1 MIDYVE
7 LSLDER
13 KELFNEWCKNK
24 NRMLFMDEV
33 SYHVFKNNLDNDINK
48 YVIFCD
54 GLVLDVVSLD
64 KLDERLKELTE
75 LGYEIE
81 D

>member
-33 SYHVFKNNLDNDINK
+33 SYRVFKNNLDNDNGM
-48 YVIFCD
+48 YVILCD
-54 GLVLDVVSLD
+54 GLITDVVPLD
-64 KLDERLKELTE
+64 KLDETLEDLVE
-75 LGYEIE
+75 CGYELE

>member
-13 KELFNEWCKNK
+13 EELFNEWCKDK
-24 NRMLFMDEV
+24 NRMLFMDDFG
-33 SYHVFKNNLDNDINK
+33 YHAFKNNLDNDNGM
-48 YVIFCD
+48 YVIMID
-54 GLVLDVVSLD
+54 GLIVDVVPLD
-64 KLDERLKELTE
+64 KLDEALKELIDF
-75 LGYEIE
+75 GYELE

>member
-1 MIDYVE
+1 MLDYME

-33 SYHVFKNNLDNDINK
+33 SYRVFKNNLDNDINK

-75 LGYEIE
+75 LGYELE
-81 D
+81 E

>member
-1 MIDYVE
+1 MLDYVE

-33 SYHVFKNNLDNDINK
+33 SYRVFKNNLDNDINK
-48 YVIFCD
+48 YVILCD

-75 LGYEIE
+75 LGYELE
-81 D
+81 E

>member
-1 MIDYVE
+1 MLDYVE

-33 SYHVFKNNLDNDINK
+33 SYRVFKNNLDNDNGM
-48 YVIFCD
+48 YVILCD

-75 LGYEIE
+75 LGYELE
-81 D
+81 E

>member
-1 MIDYVE
+1 MIDYME

>member
-24 NRMLFMDEV
+24 NRMLFMDEFA
-33 SYHVFKNNLDNDINK
+33 YRDFKKELDNDNGM
-48 YVIFCD
+48 YVILCD

-64 KLDERLKELTE
+64 MIDERLKELTE
-75 LGYEIE
+75 LGYELE